1 MIAVI
6 ADDFTGAAEI
16 GGIGLRRGLK
26 VAIETEVENFE
37 DIDLLIIATDT
48 RAMEAGP
55 AVLHIEKITQD
66 LLQKINPDFIF
77 KKIDSVLR
85 GNIVEELSAQL
96 RVCNKKRALIIA
108 GNPHFKRVIREGIY
122 YVDEVP
128 LADTFF
134 ATDPQYP
141 ISSSNVKDILKN
153 ELEEIQLV
161 SVGDQLPE
169 KGLLFG
175 NVIDNKEMEAW
186 GELVD
191 GETLLAGGAG
201 FFDTLIKKYHPDI
214 VKDAAY
220 KYRMGEKTLFV
231 FGSTFPKSEKLIDQ
245 LYELGMSIINMPEAL
260 YLNEDKEDAALN
272 EWMLQVVEKLVQNQK
287 VIVTINHEPSHE
299 TNQGVAVKE
308 IVGELVKRVADRV
321 AIDDLLIEGGDTASV
336 ILKHLGISRLYPFKE
351 LGHGVIQM
359 KVDNFPEMCITTKP
373 GSYFWPE
380 EIILNGNKQYH

>member
-48 RAMEAGP
+48 RAMDPQSAM
-55 AVLHIEKITQD
+55 LHIEKISEE
-66 LLQKINPDFIF
+66 LLRKMKPEFIF

-96 RVCNKKRALIIA
+96 SVCKKKRALIIA
-108 GNPHFKRVIREGIY
+108 GNPHFKRVIRDGVY
-122 YVDEVP
+122 YVNEVP
-128 LADTFF
+128 LAETFF
-134 ATDPQYP
+134 AADPQYP
-141 ISSSNVKDILKN
+141 ISSSRVKEILKN

-161 SVGDQLPE
+161 SIGGQLPDE
-169 KGLLFG
+169 GLLFG
-175 NVIDNKEMEAW
+175 NVIDEQEMEAW
-186 GELVD
+186 GKVID
-191 GETLLAGGAG
+191 DETLLAGGAG
-201 FFDTLIKKYHPDI
+201 FFETLIKKYYPNI
-214 VKDAAY
+214 VKDAEY

-245 LYELGMSIINMPEAL
+245 LSELGMSIINMPEAL
-260 YLNEDKEDAALN
+260 YLNNDKDELALN
-272 EWMLQVVEKLVQNQK
+272 TWVEQVLEKLLLNQK
-287 VIVTINHEPSHE
+287 VIVTINHEPNHE
-299 TNQGVAVKE
+299 TKQGVLVKE
-308 IVGELVKRVADRV
+308 IVGELVKRVADQV

-336 ILKHLGISRLYPFKE
+336 ILKHLGISRLYPFRE

-359 KVDNFPEMCITTKP
+359 KVEDFPEMCITTKP

-380 EIILNGNKQYH
+380 EIILNGNTQYH